1 MDALSNAVSGL
12 RAAQIQVDVAASN
25 VANVD
30 TPGYQPGVT
39 EQQSQA
45 GGGVSA
51 YVTAGQ
57 APPNI
62 PGVPAADEPSGTD
75 LTTEMA
81 ALISG
86 PIAYAANGRVVDFSV
101 QASRSLLDVLA

>member
-25 VANVD
+25 VANVN
-30 TPGYQPGVT
+30 TPGYQPSVT
-39 EQQSQA
+39 DQQSQA
-45 GGGVSA
+45 GGGVAA

-81 ALISG
+81 ALITG

-101 QASRSLLDVLA
+101 QSTRSLLDVLA

>member
-12 RAAQIQVDVAASN
+12 RAAQLQVDVAASN
-25 VANVD
+25 VANVN
-30 TPGYQPGVT
+30 TPGYQPGLT
-39 EQQSQA
+39 DQQAQA
-45 GGGVSA
+45 GGGVAA

-62 PGVPAADEPSGTD
+62 PGVAAADEPSGTD

-81 ALISG
+81 ALVTG
-86 PIAYAANGRVVDFSV
+86 PIAYAANARVVDFSV
-101 QASRSLLDVLA
+101 QTTRSLLDVLA